1 MYYTYA
7 HIRLDTN
14 AIFYIG
20 KGTGRRLH
28 KTVGHSP
35 HWHHIVNKHGYKAIK
50 LCDWELEKDA
60 LQHEICLI
68 KYLRNK
74 GLSLV
79 NITSGGEGVSGVKC
93 SDATKLKISAS
104 LIGRPLSEEHKL
116 KISIA
121 SAKYRHSEETKLK
134 SNTGRQRANI
144 SGALDAETHEAH
156 VQEHVTLNAE
166 TTIKFFKFLENKNPK
181 APSIYLILDNAG
193 YYKGEKIREYLKTS
207 RIKLVFLPPYA
218 PNLNLIERLWKFF
231 KKKVLYNQY
240 YKTFLE
246 FRDSCLSFFKKSN
259 LNKFKKELSS
269 LLTDHFQI
277 VSAE

>member
-134 SNTGRQRANI
+134 ISAAHTGKKR
-144 SGALDAETHEAH
+144 SAEHN
-156 VQEHVTLNAE
+156 LNNSIARKGKAMSEE
-166 TTIKFFKFLENKNPK
+166 TKL
-181 APSIYLILDNAG
+181 
-193 YYKGEKIREYLKTS
+193 KIRIANQGHTHSDETKLKMS
-207 RIKLVFLPPYA
+207 IAVKLRWASSKLKLV
-218 PNLNLIERLWKFF
+218 
-231 KKKVLYNQY
+231 
-240 YKTFLE
+240 
-246 FRDSCLSFFKKSN
+246 S
-259 LNKFKKELSS
+259 
-269 LLTDHFQI
+269 
-277 VSAE
+277 